1 MSEDEVLFFN
11 DRRLVE
17 GNPKGRTRD
26 RGNEGGMYYDA
37 GIAHDDG
44 GEVPIRASKGGSRSR
59 INQVLAEARAS
70 VQRNN
75 NNNDEE
81 EEEITPLRPSLKV
94 ITYSCPSYYSF
105 TNIITYTGS
114 IKTLYTC

>member
-11 DRRLVE
+11 NRRLVE

-26 RGNEGGMYYDA
+26 REGGMHYDA
-37 GIAHDDG
+37 GIAHDDE
-44 GEVPIRASKGGSRSR
+44 GEAPIRASKGGSRSR

-75 NNNDEE
+75 NNDEE

-94 ITYSCPSYYSF
+94 ITPSCPSFYSF